1 MLELRPETEDELST
15 QGREGAFQTEGIANT
30 LWQEGQRSKNLF
42 CFKLTVFAIYM
53 CNTDSDS

>member
-30 LWQEGQRSKNLF
+30 LW
-42 CFKLTVFAIYM
+42 
-53 CNTDSDS
+53 